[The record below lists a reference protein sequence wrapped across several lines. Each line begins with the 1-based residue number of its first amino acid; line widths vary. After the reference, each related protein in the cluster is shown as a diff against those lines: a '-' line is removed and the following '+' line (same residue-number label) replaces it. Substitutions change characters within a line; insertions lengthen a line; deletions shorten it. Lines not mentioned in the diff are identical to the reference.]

1 MYFSAVN
8 TILTNSRHDKTNFGK
23 YAYKAQTVMEQKMA
37 INIQAFLEKCGIKE
51 PMYPGKRLVHKLPQP
66 GEHKSHSI
74 VYDWRNP
81 ETLRMEVKAG
91 LSGHD
96 LMPKEQKKY
105 PLSFQSPTYVEFK
118 MFHMDEMDM
127 AQEDTDEDEE
137 GKEGRAGGGSR
148 MPRKRIHAFSEVMR
162 GRIPDAAE
170 IKKLVVMGKEIAQ
183 GACEMVLESLA
194 AQIKNLTVA
203 PVNLLA
209 AVTKVTKVAPGGR
222 MKADIDPSLLQG
234 AKPYKPQPDMFGPPV
249 T

>member
-1 MYFSAVN
+1 
-8 TILTNSRHDKTNFGK
+8 
-23 YAYKAQTVMEQKMA
+23 MA

-66 GEHKSHSI
+66 GEHKSHSV
-74 VYDWRNP
+74 VYDWRHP
-81 ETLRMEVKAG
+81 DTLRMEVKAG

-96 LMPKEQKKY
+96 LAPKEQKKY

-118 MFHMDEMDM
+118 MSHMDEMDM
-127 AQEDTDEDEE
+127 EHEDDEE
-137 GKEGRAGGGSR
+137 EDKEGRAGGGGGR
-148 MPRKRIHAFSEVMR
+148 MPRKRTMNAFSEVMR

>member
-1 MYFSAVN
+1 
-8 TILTNSRHDKTNFGK
+8 
-23 YAYKAQTVMEQKMA
+23 MA
-37 INIQAFLEKCGIKE
+37 MNIQAFLEKCGIKE
-51 PMYPGKRLVHKLPQP
+51 SMYPGKRLVHKLPQP
-66 GEHKSHSI
+66 GEHKSHS
-74 VYDWRNP
+74 VVCDWRHP

-96 LMPKEQKKY
+96 LTPKEQKKY
-105 PLSFQSPTYVEFK
+105 PLSFQSPTYVEF
-118 MFHMDEMDM
+118 HMSH
-127 AQEDTDEDEE
+127 AEDAEDVNEDEDRDS
-137 GKEGRAGGGSR
+137 EGRASGGGGGR
-148 MPRKRIHAFSEVMR
+148 IPRKRIHAFSEVMR
-162 GRIPDAAE
+162 GRIPEAAE
-170 IKKLVVMGKEIAQ
+170 IKKLVVMGKEIAR

-194 AQIKNLTVA
+194 AQIKNLAVA